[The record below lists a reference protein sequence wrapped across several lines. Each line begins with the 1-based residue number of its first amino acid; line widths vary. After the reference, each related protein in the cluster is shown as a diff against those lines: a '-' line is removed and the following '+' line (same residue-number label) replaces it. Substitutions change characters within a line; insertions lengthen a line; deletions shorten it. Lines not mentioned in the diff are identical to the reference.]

1 MSAEK
6 TLMNTTSFKYE
17 MVQQLYD
24 DLVAE
29 FDPYMKYESNRSQM
43 NEFGFIAW
51 FIRNYTYVPMSLI
64 EDVMSIRP
72 SGSAGA
78 ATAAVI
84 RNYENSCMEK
94 PCSLDAGNYDQ
105 LQLALSLLKGYYA
118 PKNVPL
124 DRQSE
129 EMESCLLYMAHLSS
143 GYSDRGRKGG
153 GAQTSFTT
161 TPKEPLLVT
170 VLDMKIQM
178 QNGASIEEARNIFE
192 SHQLDY

>member
-1 MSAEK
+1 MNAERI
-6 TLMNTTSFKYE
+6 LMKTTSFKYE
-17 MVQQLYD
+17 MVLQLYD

-29 FDPYMKYESNRSQM
+29 YDPNMNYESNRSQM

-64 EDVMSIRP
+64 EEVMDIKP
-72 SGSAGA
+72 TGSSGA

-84 RNYENSCMEK
+84 RNYERSCFER
-94 PCSLDAGNYDQ
+94 PCSLDSGNYDK
-105 LQLALSLLKGYYA
+105 LQIAKSLLFGYYA
-118 PKNVPL
+118 PSNVPL

-143 GYSDRGRKGG
+143 GYSDKGRKNGG
-153 GAQTSFTT
+153 TQTSYTT

>member
-1 MSAEK
+1 
-6 TLMNTTSFKYE
+6 
-17 MVQQLYD
+17 MVGQLFD
-24 DLVAE
+24 DLLAE
-29 FDPYMKYESNRSQM
+29 FDPNMNYESNRSQM

-64 EDVMSIRP
+64 EKVMGIKP
-72 SGSAGA
+72 TGSAGA

-84 RNYENSCMEK
+84 RNYESSCMER
-94 PCSLDAGNYDQ
+94 PCSLDAGNYDN
-105 LQLALSLLKGYYA
+105 LQLAKSLLEGYYA
-118 PKNVPL
+118 PSNVAL

-129 EMESCLLYMAHLSS
+129 EMEGCLLYMAHLSS
-143 GYSDRGRKGG
+143 GYSDKGRRGG
-153 GAQTSFTT
+153 GTPTSFTT

-178 QNGASIEEARNIFE
+178 QNGASIEEARNTFE